1 MEFQKGDLVV
11 IKERDEEY
19 YKDLIGIY
27 LGVSSIDRI
36 PHQVEVLWFSKEN
49 GSYRAYPRSYHLEKF
64 EG

>member
-19 YKDLIGIY
+19 YKNLIGVY
-27 LGVSSIDRI
+27 LRSLGGDNNV
-36 PHQVEVLWFSKEN
+36 VEVLWFSKEN
-49 GSYRAYPRSYHLEKF
+49 GTYKARPRDYHLEKF

>member
-19 YKDLIGIY
+19 YKDLIGVY
-27 LGVSSIDRI
+27 LRSLGGNSNM
-36 PHQVEVLWFSKEN
+36 VEVLWFSKEN
-49 GSYRAYPRSYHLEKF
+49 GTYKARPMDYNLEKF